1 MTEIKLI
8 FFIASCVV
16 SFYAGAEFNKPV
28 VTHKEAING
37 RYHVTIRRY
46 GKYLVNKDQYES
58 ISVGDDM
65 PEFLKKKGD

>member
-1 MTEIKLI
+1 MRSIIL
-8 FFIASCVV
+8 
-16 SFYAGAEFNKPV
+16 GAVFNKPG
-28 VTHKEAING
+28 VTHKEEVNG
-37 RYHVTIRRY
+37 RYHITVRHY

>member
-16 SFYAGAEFNKPV
+16 SFYAGATFNKSV
-28 VTHKEAING
+28 VTHKEEING
-37 RYHVTIRRY
+37 RYHVTIRHY
-46 GKYLVNKDQYES
+46 GKYLVNKEQYGS

-65 PEFLKKKGD
+65 PEYLKKGD

>member
-16 SFYAGAEFNKPV
+16 SFYAEATFNKSV
-28 VTHKEAING
+28 VTHKEEVNG
-37 RYHVTIRRY
+37 RYHVTVRHY

-58 ISVGDDM
+58 ISVGDSM
-65 PEFLKKKGD
+65 PDYLKRKEN

>member
-8 FFIASCVV
+8 FFLASCII
-16 SFYAGAEFNKPV
+16 SFYAGVVFSRPV
-28 VTHKEAING
+28 VTHKETING
-37 RYHVTIRRY
+37 KYHVTIRRY

-65 PEFLKKKGD
+65 PEFLKKGD

>member
-1 MTEIKLI
+1 MTEIKII

-16 SFYAGAEFNKPV
+16 SFYAGAVFNRPV
-28 VTHKEAING
+28 VTHKEEING
-37 RYHVTIRRY
+37 RYHVTIRHY

-65 PEFLKKKGD
+65 PDYLKGKEK

>member
-8 FFIASCVV
+8 FFLASCII
-16 SFYAGAEFNKPV
+16 SFYAGATFNKPV
-28 VTHKEAING
+28 VTHKEEING
-37 RYHVTIRRY
+37 RYHVTIRHY

-65 PEFLKKKGD
+65 PGFLKKKGD

>member
-8 FFIASCVV
+8 FFIAACVV
-16 SFYAGAEFNKPV
+16 SFYAGATFNRPV
-28 VTHKEAING
+28 VTHKEEVNG
-37 RYHVTIRRY
+37 RYHVTVRHY

-65 PEFLKKKGD
+65 PDYLKGKEK

>member
-16 SFYAGAEFNKPV
+16 SFYAGATFNKPI
-28 VTHKEAING
+28 VTHKEEANG
-37 RYHVTIRRY
+37 RYRVTIRHY
-46 GKYLVNKDQYES
+46 GKYLVNKEQYES

-65 PEFLKKKGD
+65 PDYLKRKEN